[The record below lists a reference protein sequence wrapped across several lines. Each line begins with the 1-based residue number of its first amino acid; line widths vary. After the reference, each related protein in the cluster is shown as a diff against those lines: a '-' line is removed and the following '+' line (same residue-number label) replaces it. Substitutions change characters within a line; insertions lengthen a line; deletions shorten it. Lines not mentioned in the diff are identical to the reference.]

1 MDTLLAEAPDA
12 AEGDSESILPPH
24 IEQTVQAIA
33 RLHQA
38 HEERAT
44 TLELLVDR
52 LTALVARPAFIGA
65 TLAAVAIWI
74 GTNLLLHRLAG
85 WSVDSPAFPW
95 LQGAGTLAAI
105 LITTLVLVSQR
116 RKDELSELR
125 EQLTLELAIMTEQKS
140 AKLIALMEEMRRDN
154 PMIANRVDT
163 EADDMSTAADPET
176 VLEAFKGAK
185 DGAATGDPASSGEA
199 PAPSASSI
207 VPGLGQARPQP
218 A

>member
-1 MDTLLAEAPDA
+1 MDELS
-12 AEGDSESILPPH
+12 AEGPGDDASDSESILPPH

-33 RLHQA
+33 RVHQA

-44 TLELLVDR
+44 TLERLVDR

-74 GTNLLLHRLAG
+74 GANLLLRRLAG
-85 WSVDSPAFPW
+85 WSFDSPAFPW

-125 EQLTLELAIMTEQKS
+125 EQLILELAIMTEQKS

-154 PMIANRVDT
+154 PMLADRVDT
-163 EADDMSTAADPET
+163 EAEDMSTAADPEI

-185 DGAATGDPASSGEA
+185 DGAAAGTVDADGSNE
-199 PAPSASSI
+199 PSATSET
-207 VPGLGQARPQP
+207 
-218 A
+218 